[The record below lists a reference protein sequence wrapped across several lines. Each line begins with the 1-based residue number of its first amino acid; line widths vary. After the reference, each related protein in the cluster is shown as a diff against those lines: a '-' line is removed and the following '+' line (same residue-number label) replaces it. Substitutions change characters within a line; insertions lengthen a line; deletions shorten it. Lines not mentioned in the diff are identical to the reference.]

1 METKGDKEMSFTY
14 KSDYDMY
21 GNPTLKDMGELLELV
36 QIDAKRIMH
45 LLGPRIGNAVVK
57 RSVNGFHLKFPF
69 AQITEEEVA
78 WLMES
83 SPVDTGYRY
92 WVHER
97 GSSTLRIGPK
107 TILKEVGTGPR
118 RRLVGRRRVEDT
130 PFVVEVIE
138 NPRSKHLAGYRM
150 DR

>member
-1 METKGDKEMSFTY
+1 MSFTL
-14 KSDYDMY
+14 KQDYDLY
-21 GNPTLKDMGELLELV
+21 GHPEVEDMTELLEMV
-36 QIDAKRIMH
+36 RVDAKRIMH
-45 LLGPRIGNAVVK
+45 LLGPRVGNAVVK

-78 WLMES
+78 WMMQG
-83 SPVDTGYRY
+83 SPLDTGYAY
-92 WVHER
+92 WCKER

-107 TILKEVGTGPR
+107 TIMKQVGTGPR
-118 RRLVGRRRVEDT
+118 RRLVGKRKVEDT